1 MQAAMMY
8 LRVLREGR
16 GLSRPALEK
25 RTGINQKQIYRWER
39 GDHRP
44 PASSIALIV
53 GALDGDV
60 DVVQE
65 LLADDKA
72 TALDGER
79 LAKKLLGP
87 SVEERVQQLIQ
98 AVDPAERDA
107 ILDEVRAEIDKDAS
121 LLVYLRDLLTGRRA
135 RLDGD
140 RHD

>member
-25 RTGINQKQIYRWER
+25 RTGIDRKQIYRWER
-39 GDHRP
+39 GENRP
-44 PASSIALIV
+44 PASALAV
-53 GALDGDV
+53 MVEALDRDA

-87 SVEERVQQLIQ
+87 SVDERVQQFIQ
-98 AVDPAERDA
+98 SVDPEERDA

-135 RLDGD
+135 RRAGD
-140 RHD
+140 RRG